1 MIRFDCPHCRKGLRT
16 EDSMAGTA
24 FNCPGCRG
32 RVRVPQ
38 ASVEFVADAGRDQAT
53 GSERARFVVRPFRP
67 LPILSAQRL
76 KSIVVWSLLAALIA
90 GGAMELIAVTLE
102 LAPWQSWLLV
112 GFASLAAAIVAI
124 VIASIASLRPHC
136 PICHRW
142 KKSRHIGSIQ
152 RDAISAKEALEAGD
166 LAALRALSPEGVKIF
181 VGISQCRKCST
192 QAPIEILFATQLP
205 DLEATNGVVELAGCG
220 LVLLAH
226 VTYPGSA
233 FPAFERLAKKG

>member
-38 ASVEFVADAGRDQAT
+38 TSEEVNAESGREQS
-53 GSERARFVVRPFRP
+53 GGERARFVVRPFRA
-67 LPILSAQRL
+67 LPILSARRL

-90 GGAMELIAVTLE
+90 GGAMELIAVSLD
-102 LAPWQSWLLV
+102 LAPWQSWLFV
-112 GFASLAAAIVAI
+112 GFASLAAAIVAM
-124 VIASIASLRPHC
+124 VIRSIATLQPHC

-142 KKSRHIGSIQ
+142 KKFRRIGSIQ

-166 LAALRALSPEGVKIF
+166 LAALRALSAEGSEIF
-181 VGISQCRKCST
+181 VCISLCRKCST
-192 QAPIEILFATQLP
+192 QAPIEILFATVP
-205 DLEATNGVVELAGCG
+205 SNGKGTSGVELADVGCG
-220 LVLLAH
+220 LAVLAQ

-233 FPAFERLAKKG
+233 LPAFERLCKGG

>member
-1 MIRFDCPHCRKGLRT
+1 
-16 EDSMAGTA
+16 MAGTA

-38 ASVEFVADAGRDQAT
+38 ASVELVADSGREQS
-53 GSERARFVVRPFRP
+53 GNERARFVVRPFRP

-90 GGAMELIAVTLE
+90 GGATELIAFSLE
-102 LAPWQSWLLV
+102 LAPWQSCVLV
-112 GFASLAAAIVAI
+112 GFASLAAAIVAM
-124 VIASIASLRPHC
+124 VIRSIATLRPHC

-142 KKSRHIGSIQ
+142 KKFRKIGSIQ

-166 LAALRALSPEGVKIF
+166 LAALRALSPEGAEILVS
-181 VGISQCRKCST
+181 ISHCRKCST
-192 QAPIEILFATQLP
+192 QASIDIMFAT
-205 DLEATNGVVELAGCG
+205 ESSNCEGMSGVVQLARAG

-233 FPAFERLAKKG
+233 LSAFERLCKKS